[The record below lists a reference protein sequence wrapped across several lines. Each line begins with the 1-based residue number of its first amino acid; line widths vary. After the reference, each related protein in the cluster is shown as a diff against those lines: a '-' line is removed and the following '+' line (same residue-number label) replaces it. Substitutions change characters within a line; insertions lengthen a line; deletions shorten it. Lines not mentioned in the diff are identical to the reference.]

1 MVCVCGGGAF
11 WVIIGVFFFPLSVPK
26 RVFSPFDLGSD
37 SVDDITTKT
46 VPVHSVVGSFCP
58 TFSLKMTSR
67 PVPALSQYLY
77 DEEDEVRKK
86 KPRRKLPSNAAITRV
101 RRAHLSPP
109 PLSLPL
115 VCFAEQFAAAL
126 PSDCHLILPRS
137 SSAAPSSLVPLLLIV
152 SVNPSSP
159 SYFRCM

>member
-1 MVCVCGGGAF
+1 MKRAKKANRQQRVIRREQQGFGGQIKKTERRDGGKWCVCVWGGAF
-11 WVIIGVFFFPLSVPK
+11 WVIIGVFFFPLSVPR

-109 PLSLPL
+109 PP
-115 VCFAEQFAAAL
+115 F
-126 PSDCHLILPRS
+126 
-137 SSAAPSSLVPLLLIV
+137 SASCLFCRAICC
-152 SVNPSSP
+152 SP
-159 SYFRCM
+159 AV